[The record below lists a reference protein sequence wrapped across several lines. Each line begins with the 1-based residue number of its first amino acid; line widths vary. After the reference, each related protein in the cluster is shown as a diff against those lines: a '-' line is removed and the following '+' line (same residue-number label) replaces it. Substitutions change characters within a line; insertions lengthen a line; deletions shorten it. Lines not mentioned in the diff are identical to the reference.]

1 MAEIELVIKID
12 ENKLWSLKNES
23 IKENFNIYELA
34 SYIDKGIPLPKGHGD
49 LIDRRELK
57 ENVVY
62 IIKDLTGTFHNVIHE
77 SSVDDAQTIIKA
89 DMREKHTKTE
99 IKEESEE

>member
-1 MAEIELVIKID
+1 MSEIELVIKID

-34 SYIDKGIPLPKGHGD
+34 SYIDKGILLPKGHGD

-77 SSVDDAQTIIKA
+77 SSVDDASTIIKA
-89 DMREKHTKTE
+89 DKA
-99 IKEESEE
+99 ESEERNV

>member
-1 MAEIELVIKID
+1 MADIELLIKID
-12 ENKLWSLKNES
+12 EEEYKTIKACTSFMPWAEYLIKN
-23 IKENFNIYELA
+23 
-34 SYIDKGIPLPKGHGD
+34 GTPLPKGHGD

-57 ENVVY
+57 EDVVY

-89 DMREKHTKTE
+89 DRK
-99 IKEESEE
+99 